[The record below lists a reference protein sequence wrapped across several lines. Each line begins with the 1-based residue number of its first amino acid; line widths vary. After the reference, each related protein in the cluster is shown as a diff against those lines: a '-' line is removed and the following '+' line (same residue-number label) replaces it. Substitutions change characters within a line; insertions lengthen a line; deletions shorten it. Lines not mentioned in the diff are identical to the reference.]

1 MEPIKRF
8 FGIALMLL
16 SLIGLFLSLAGL
28 VMIPR
33 VGGRVESQ
41 MTHTLDLA
49 ILTLDVTSESLTL
62 ANTSLDQS
70 VDALDAAQSTT
81 EGVGETLEDTSPL
94 LDRLATVVGSDLP
107 EVITST
113 QKSLVSA
120 QESALVIDRVLYGLD
135 SVSLLT
141 GVEYD
146 PEIPLSQ
153 SLVDVADSLDG
164 LPASFT
170 VMQEDLETA
179 QTNLETVEMGISD
192 LADSLAD
199 IETSLQEAK
208 DIIAK
213 YVGVVGS
220 VRTELE
226 DMRQNLPGWIQ
237 ISEWVSAFVL
247 VWLAIV
253 QIGLFFQGR
262 EMMGAEQSG

>member
-8 FGIALMLL
+8 FGLALILL
-16 SLIGLFLSLAGL
+16 SLIGLLLSVAGL
-28 VMIPR
+28 VLIPR
-33 VGGRVESQ
+33 VGRGVEAR

-49 ILTLDVTSESLTL
+49 ILTLEVTGESLTL

-70 VDALDAAQSTT
+70 VDALGAAQSTT
-81 EGVGETLEDTSPL
+81 EGVGETLEDTGPL
-94 LDRLATVVGSDLP
+94 LDRLAMVVGGDLP

-113 QKSLVSA
+113 QKSLDSA

-135 SVSLLT
+135 SISFLT
-141 GVEYD
+141 SVEYD
-146 PEIPLSQ
+146 PEVPLSQ
-153 SLVDVADSLDG
+153 SLADVADSLEG

-179 QTNLETVEMGISD
+179 QTNLEMVEIGISD

-208 DIIAK
+208 EVIAK

-220 VRTELE
+220 VETELE
-226 DMRQNLPGWIQ
+226 DMRQNLPRWIQ
-237 ISEWVSAFVL
+237 ISEWVVAFVL
-247 VWLAIV
+247 VWLAII

-262 EMMGAEQSG
+262 EMMGAEEAG